1 MSTEVTTGRARRLMG
16 SNALLLVG
24 GVIAVLGA
32 AWWAFDADPARGRWL
47 LLIGAVVMVVA
58 LAVMNRL
65 SASGQK
71 VLLAIALV
79 LAVLAV
85 VDAVQLVQ
93 TINEQRST
101 RDA

>member
-1 MSTEVTTGRARRLMG
+1 MTTEVTQGRARRLMG

-24 GVIAVLGA
+24 GVIAVLGG

-65 SASGQK
+65 SATGQK
-71 VLLAIALV
+71 VVLVVALV

-85 VDAVQLVQ
+85 VDAVHLVQ
-93 TINEQRST
+93 TIQDQRAA
-101 RDA
+101 RG